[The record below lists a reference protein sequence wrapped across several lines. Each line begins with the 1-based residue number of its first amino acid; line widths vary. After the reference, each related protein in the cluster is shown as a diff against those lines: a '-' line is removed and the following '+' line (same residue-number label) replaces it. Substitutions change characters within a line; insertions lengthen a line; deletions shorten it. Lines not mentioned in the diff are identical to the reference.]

1 MSRSAICALTAVHD
15 EINCGNH
22 GDAVTELSQWISCFY
37 MMTRTALSAATRA
50 QRRRPS
56 LANELDSR
64 RTPRSAATGAQK
76 TNPVLCSSSQP
87 PTSSFQNLI
96 ANLELEFE
104 LNCRKENLL
113 RISNRK
119 YFAIFASTVTDGD
132 SHDERE
138 TIHPPLEAARIFP
151 MPLALLHLR
160 KLKLSRDAVAGSRN
174 TESLIYCA
182 AIRNPRK
189 ALET

>member
-1 MSRSAICALTAVHD
+1 MT
-15 EINCGNH
+15 
-22 GDAVTELSQWISCFY
+22 
-37 MMTRTALSAATRA
+37 TRTALSAATWA

-64 RTPRSAATGAQK
+64 HTPLSAATGAQR

-96 ANLELEFE
+96 ANPELEFE
-104 LNCRKENLL
+104 LNCRNESLL
-113 RISNRK
+113 EISNRK
-119 YFAIFASTVTDGD
+119 YFAIFAPTVTGGD

-151 MPLALLHLR
+151 TPLAMLRLR

-174 TESLIYCA
+174 TEFLIYCA

-189 ALET
+189 VLKT

>member
-1 MSRSAICALTAVHD
+1 MT
-15 EINCGNH
+15 
-22 GDAVTELSQWISCFY
+22 
-37 MMTRTALSAATRA
+37 TRTALSAATRA

-64 RTPRSAATGAQK
+64 RTPLSAATRAQR

-87 PTSSFQNLI
+87 PASSFQNLI
-96 ANLELEFE
+96 ANLELEFSVSH
-104 LNCRKENLL
+104 RKESLL
-113 RISNRK
+113 KVSNRK
-119 YFAIFASTVTDGD
+119 YFAIFASTVTGGD

-151 MPLALLHLR
+151 APLALLHLR
-160 KLKLSRDAVAGSRN
+160 NLKLSRYAVAGSRN
-174 TESLIYCA
+174 TEFLIYCA

-189 ALET
+189 SLKT